1 MFRFVIKSTINFLFC
16 YSRFLK
22 KVFYG
27 IIHRSNRLVM
37 RYFEGLE
44 KKIKI
49 LSRGDGEMEFR
60 DIYTPSLYFHYVSK
74 SDQIFK
80 SRILKYFRDEIFVP
94 EINDCPLGGD

>member
-37 RYFEGLE
+37 RSWSILEGLE

-80 SRILKYFRDEIFVP
+80 SRILKYFRDEISSQR
-94 EINDCPLGGD
+94 

>member
-1 MFRFVIKSTINFLFC
+1 MGLSIEVTASLC
-16 YSRFLK
+16 DHG
-22 KVFYG
+22 V
-27 IIHRSNRLVM
+27 
-37 RYFEGLE
+37 YFEGLE

-80 SRILKYFRDEIFVP
+80 SRILKYFRDEISSQR
-94 EINDCPLGGD
+94 

>member
-1 MFRFVIKSTINFLFC
+1 
-16 YSRFLK
+16 
-22 KVFYG
+22 
-27 IIHRSNRLVM
+27 
-37 RYFEGLE
+37 
-44 KKIKI
+44 
-49 LSRGDGEMEFR
+49 MEFR